1 MTSLGRVTVRE
12 SVAFHEVD
20 GLPLL
25 CDVYEPPEERRNGVG
40 VLLLHGGSWQNGD
53 RTQLKGYG
61 ILLGREGY
69 TCVASEYRL
78 LPDHGW
84 PAQIHDV
91 KAALRWMR
99 ANADDL
105 GIEADRIAVEG
116 NSAGAHLALLLAGTA
131 GMEELAGTG
140 NLGVSE
146 EVAAVMAVYAP
157 TVLTIPTGRAL
168 TEGGELML
176 RSFGEG
182 EEGRRNAELASPLT
196 HAGPS
201 FPPTLLI
208 HGTADTIVP
217 HRSSE
222 LMYEA
227 LTAAGVAVDLHLIAG
242 QPHAFDAQP
251 AFGRLCAAEMLVF
264 LSRYVPARPKAD
276 RPVRGGV

>member
-1 MTSLGRVTVRE
+1 MTAPGRVTVRE
-12 SVAFHEVD
+12 AVPFHQVD
-20 GLPLL
+20 GRTLL
-25 CDVYEPPEERRNGVG
+25 CDVYDPPEERRNGVG
-40 VLLLHGGSWQNGD
+40 ILLLHGGSWQNGD
-53 RTQLKGYG
+53 RTQLRGYA

-99 ANADDL
+99 ANAGDL
-105 GIEADRIAVEG
+105 RIDADRIAVEG
-116 NSAGAHLALLLAGTA
+116 NSAGAHLALLLAGTP
-131 GMEELAGTG
+131 GVEELSGPG
-140 NLGVSE
+140 NPGVSE
-146 EVAAVMAVYAP
+146 EVAAVMAIYAP

-168 TEGGELML
+168 TEGGNLMI

-196 HAGPS
+196 HAKAG

-227 LTAAGVAVDLHLIAG
+227 LSAAGVPVDLHLIAG

-251 AFGRLCAAEMLVF
+251 AFGRLCVAEMLVF
-264 LSRYVPARPKAD
+264 LSRYVPARVTVPGTA
-276 RPVRGGV
+276 

>member
-1 MTSLGRVTVRE
+1 MSDLGRVTVRE
-12 SVAFHEVD
+12 GVVFHEVD
-20 GLPLL
+20 ARPLL

-99 ANADDL
+99 ASAAEL
-105 GIEADRIAVEG
+105 GIDPDRIAVEG

-140 NLGVSE
+140 HLEVSD
-146 EVAAVMAVYAP
+146 EVAAVMAIYAP

-182 EEGRRNAELASPLT
+182 DEGRRNAELASPLT
-196 HAGPS
+196 HAGPG

-208 HGTADTIVP
+208 HGTADTVVP

-222 LMYEA
+222 VMYEA
-227 LTAAGVAVDLHLIAG
+227 LTAADVPVDLHLIAG

-264 LSRYVPARPKAD
+264 LSRYVPAKA
-276 RPVRGGV
+276 RAATSI